1 MHVDFALSSLDEE
14 AEVVGME
21 DALYF
26 LQGPLSLIVPKSPTK
41 VNSADF
47 FTFILMLIPVSN
59 VALLFRQRLCSMVE
73 NPYLHW
79 EMSLLSFCHLSNRL
93 IPLSR
98 EHLFLQQN
106 FRLLAFP

>member
-1 MHVDFALSSLDEE
+1 MHVDFAMSSLDEE

-21 DALYF
+21 GALYF

-59 VALLFRQRLCSMVE
+59 VAFAV
-73 NPYLHW
+73 PPT
-79 EMSLLSFCHLSNRL
+79 SFFQWWKIHTF
-93 IPLSR
+93 IGK
-98 EHLFLQQN
+98 
-106 FRLLAFP
+106 